1 MSPLNENNDPNL
13 ASSMMSPDIEEYQ
26 QHVDQRAKV
35 RRKKELSRRALIATG
50 WVVPI
55 VMSVSLATPAKASGG
70 KSQLGGGISGGVG
83 SSSRRR
89 RSWFGWRYLSDRPF
103 TVRRKKEKKDRK

>member
-1 MSPLNENNDPNL
+1 MSHLNENNDSNL
-13 ASSMMSPDIEEYQ
+13 DSSMMSPDIEEYQ
-26 QHVDQRAKV
+26 QHVDQRAKA

-70 KSQLGGGISGGVG
+70 KSRLGGGG
-83 SSSRRR
+83 SSSKRR

-103 TVRRKKEKKDRK
+103 TVRRKKDKKDRK